1 MAYTCSV
8 CTSDVYILHM
18 IYIHI
23 LSIHTLIYIS
33 PGKRQSG
40 LKEGT

>member
-8 CTSDVYILHM
+8 CTSDVYLLHM
-18 IYIHI
+18 IDIHI
-23 LSIHTLIYIS
+23 LSIHMLIYIS

-40 LKEGT
+40 LEKGT